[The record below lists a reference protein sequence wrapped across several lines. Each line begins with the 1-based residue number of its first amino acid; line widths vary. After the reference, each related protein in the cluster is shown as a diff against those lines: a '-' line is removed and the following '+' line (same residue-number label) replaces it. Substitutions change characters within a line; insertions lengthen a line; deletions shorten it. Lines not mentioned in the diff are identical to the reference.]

1 MKNIFFNWN
10 KTVRN
15 KVLLFSFFLFIS
27 HLTNA
32 QVDPTSFTV
41 SGTNGTCQANASV
54 KVTIP
59 AGNYKAEWVAYLS
72 KGTSYSTSLPMP
84 ITGGD
89 INFNSLAPGSYT
101 VELKDNFTTL
111 GTKSVTVTTSYI
123 GLTVTNSF
131 KVPTCTPTS
140 TGYVANGE
148 LTVNVPTGGIGPFQ
162 FDVTYPTS
170 STNTT
175 PLSQTFTGSTNTY
188 RTHVFMNIP
197 GGITPTITVTDLA
210 NGTAG
215 CGQSK
220 TQNPIL
226 PNNTSANV
234 AYGFRAYNFV
244 RTTDCTHPKLYINL
258 ANVTTER
265 EAIMSV
271 PGNAT
276 ITIAGVAYNLTKIS
290 ASRWTYS
297 PGAGEPQLTNGM
309 PITTKF
315 YWGCSTL
322 QRSTS
327 VLAGDNFLGI
337 SKEIKVNNSCGM
349 DYTMVIFGDQDSVPD
364 GLTDRNIYFLEK
376 NNLKFEKLVNGVW
389 QEVPNYEI
397 TPNPGAVGT
406 NPMGVTAPYTA
417 SIPSVSSR
425 YSFNSPGT
433 YRCTAWDDCHTITN
447 TVTFDEVVP
456 MDQITVTKANNG
468 VLQGTSGINVRLG
481 ITLKPNFTIKISRVD
496 GQTSMTFT
504 ATGPLNKAGSY
515 TANFPMVKSI
525 ATPNINTTYSFSDL
539 PLGQYKVELL
549 CDGCPDF
556 PSKTV
561 TVTLPEPQAA
571 DYTPTVSPILGCTG
585 SNKITYNLGAN
596 SYASTGTPEAT
607 LYRDNGYGQQTG
619 AAIQMIRALSGTF
632 INLDA
637 GNYVIVYGNMGPGGS
652 TSAVG
657 NSYPFWYTQRVVVAP
672 YGGIELETSA
682 VICNPADT
690 NSGIVN
696 VELVNNAIL
705 SPTTV
710 SLYAISNTTTPIQGP
725 ITLAASETGATFTGV
740 PIGNYFVKA
749 TNNCTTVERNI
760 TINTSSS
767 GTLPVAKVS
776 RPKVCLSD
784 NSTKLAITASSSLYD
799 VTWTDAS
806 TNAYIGTGTPL
817 PITPTVTTTY
827 KATISLNST
836 FNCVGNTPFTSNVT
850 VEVTP
855 NPDLTSTVA
864 VSDIDLCLNT
874 NRDFTISNSQSG
886 FTYELMDANGVSFAT
901 RVTALSTGGNLTM
914 TIPAGIALAAGN
926 SFKIKVSN
934 GSAGCSGF
942 LTDVV
947 AITSKQNDLNLAV
960 ESPSAMI
967 CLGSASSIT
976 IKATELGVVYQLS
989 KNGVSIPPVIG
1000 TTGTGS
1006 DMIFS
1011 IPASNLSSGTN
1022 EILITTSGSGCQN
1035 GILVNKG
1042 IILVDKAPVIS
1053 ATRLTPII
1061 VNGCDNVVAPV
1072 AVTTVADL
1080 ETMGVTISDDNTTDA
1095 SLVVSSTDSAIT
1107 GTSTTK
1113 YITRTYKITD
1123 SCNKF
1128 STVIQNIVL
1137 NITTPTAPT
1146 ISAATATTFCLGG
1159 SVVLTSSETTGN
1171 QWYKDGILIS
1181 GATAQTH
1188 TASIAGTYTVVTT
1201 NSYTC
1206 SSPASAGVVVVVNAL
1221 PVATINNGITLAF
1234 VDCTATTIDLT
1245 ASPGS
1250 SYVWYRK
1257 LVNETAFSVLPA
1269 ITQTIPASNLGF
1281 YKVKVINSTNCETE
1295 SQVTQVVAK
1304 PAVSPTVLQPCV
1316 GNTVTLE
1323 SNTTSFDTPTFQW
1336 KKDGID
1342 IAGAIT
1348 QNWDVTEDGEYTVEV
1363 TDGRTVGS
1371 IGTQTSCGVE
1381 VHFNPLPVVEAGT
1394 NFTITCTS
1402 NPTGLTIGETP
1413 ETGFDY
1419 VWTSPKGISGLT
1431 NATIANPV
1439 ANPTETTTYTVRK
1452 TNHLTLCWKE
1462 DTITITVDKT
1472 APTANAG
1479 TPFTKTCVTNT
1490 LGKEIGIAPI
1500 SGQTYSWSPATGLDN
1515 AFIANPN
1522 ANPETTQTYTL
1533 TVENT
1538 TNGCTAQATVT
1549 ASVDVSAP
1557 TADAG
1562 TAFTKTCVTNPT
1574 GQLIGATAVSG
1585 ETYSWFPT
1593 TGLSDATSANPLANP
1608 TATTTYTVTA
1618 RKTATGC
1625 TATNSVVVTVLDT
1638 PNPVALSTTIANNCP
1653 LETVD
1658 LSTIQ
1663 PAAVSGIVYE
1673 WWTGTAT
1680 TRVTQITNPTLYA
1693 TAGTIYLWSK
1703 SVSEGCYNAVP
1714 SAVNVTMNVCC
1725 ESTIGVIQETNP
1737 FYLVNY
1743 APADI
1748 KTLEHINYATS
1759 SVVRYAIVNDLDG
1772 KIKQINTTKPEFTQL
1787 PAGNYTVHAFVFGP
1801 TVVPTGLVVGNKLA
1815 QVVPFCG
1822 TTATKTLTV
1831 QSICSSAMS
1840 YTETMTNAKQYALL
1854 DASTNQFVQVN
1865 TSGTFTMIHT
1875 GMPHQVIGFNY
1886 TGTATGIQVGGT
1898 IAGVTATNLDMTA
1911 GAIVSGC
1918 TAIITQIDGNI
1929 YNDKDKRCIEGL
1941 NNQTGLPQVTLYAK
1955 LLDSTNQ
1962 VIAVSSAIQS
1972 PDYTF
1977 SMAPDLLDGV
1987 YSIVLDDNN
1996 SITDAVATYPNSWK
2010 GNAQTFTIASGQIVE
2025 YLSNTANFVP
2035 MCMQAATNKPI
2046 LKPTANLVGNTYN
2059 FCKGVAATSLIID
2072 ALPGAT
2078 INWYTTAVG
2087 GVPKSTPFIPTT
2099 SVVGTTTCYVSQ
2111 TLNGAESDRTEV
2123 IIDVHDL
2130 PEQPTAISGSNFI
2143 AANTTQLYGVVNSS
2157 SAVTY
2162 NWILPTDWT
2171 GTSTTKDITVQVG
2184 TKEGTIGV
2192 TATSAFGCIS
2202 PIQELVVRVVIEDD
2216 IEVYNSVSPNGDG
2229 DNDIFR
2235 IRNIDFYPEN
2245 TLSIFNRWGIEVY
2258 RVNSY
2263 GQNDN
2268 FFKGF
2273 SDGRST
2279 VSRDVELPE
2288 GAYFYTL
2295 TYKNTKG
2302 IERNLS
2308 GYLYIKQ

>member
-1 MKNIFFNWN
+1 M
-10 KTVRN
+10 
-15 KVLLFSFFLFIS
+15 
-27 HLTNA
+27 
-32 QVDPTSFTV
+32 
-41 SGTNGTCQANASV
+41 
-54 KVTIP
+54 
-59 AGNYKAEWVAYLS
+59 
-72 KGTSYSTSLPMP
+72 
-84 ITGGD
+84 
-89 INFNSLAPGSYT
+89 
-101 VELKDNFTTL
+101 
-111 GTKSVTVTTSYI
+111 
-123 GLTVTNSF
+123 
-131 KVPTCTPTS
+131 
-140 TGYVANGE
+140 
-148 LTVNVPTGGIGPFQ
+148 
-162 FDVTYPTS
+162 
-170 STNTT
+170 
-175 PLSQTFTGSTNTY
+175 
-188 RTHVFMNIP
+188 
-197 GGITPTITVTDLA
+197 
-210 NGTAG
+210 
-215 CGQSK
+215 
-220 TQNPIL
+220 
-226 PNNTSANV
+226 
-234 AYGFRAYNFV
+234 
-244 RTTDCTHPKLYINL
+244 
-258 ANVTTER
+258 
-265 EAIMSV
+265 
-271 PGNAT
+271 
-276 ITIAGVAYNLTKIS
+276 
-290 ASRWTYS
+290 
-297 PGAGEPQLTNGM
+297 
-309 PITTKF
+309 
-315 YWGCSTL
+315 
-322 QRSTS
+322 
-327 VLAGDNFLGI
+327 
-337 SKEIKVNNSCGM
+337 
-349 DYTMVIFGDQDSVPD
+349 
-364 GLTDRNIYFLEK
+364 
-376 NNLKFEKLVNGVW
+376 
-389 QEVPNYEI
+389 
-397 TPNPGAVGT
+397 
-406 NPMGVTAPYTA
+406 
-417 SIPSVSSR
+417 
-425 YSFNSPGT
+425 
-433 YRCTAWDDCHTITN
+433 
-447 TVTFDEVVP
+447 
-456 MDQITVTKANNG
+456 
-468 VLQGTSGINVRLG
+468 
-481 ITLKPNFTIKISRVD
+481 
-496 GQTSMTFT
+496 
-504 ATGPLNKAGSY
+504 
-515 TANFPMVKSI
+515 
-525 ATPNINTTYSFSDL
+525 
-539 PLGQYKVELL
+539 
-549 CDGCPDF
+549 
-556 PSKTV
+556 
-561 TVTLPEPQAA
+561 
-571 DYTPTVSPILGCTG
+571 
-585 SNKITYNLGAN
+585 
-596 SYASTGTPEAT
+596 
-607 LYRDNGYGQQTG
+607 
-619 AAIQMIRALSGTF
+619 
-632 INLDA
+632 
-637 GNYVIVYGNMGPGGS
+637 
-652 TSAVG
+652 
-657 NSYPFWYTQRVVVAP
+657 
-672 YGGIELETSA
+672 
-682 VICNPADT
+682 
-690 NSGIVN
+690 
-696 VELVNNAIL
+696 ELVNNTIL

-725 ITLAASETGATFTGV
+725 ITLAASETGATFTRV
-740 PIGNYFVKA
+740 PLGNYFVKA
-749 TNNCTTVERNI
+749 SNYCTTVERNI

-784 NSTKLAITASSSLYD
+784 NRVKLAITASSSLYD
-799 VTWTDAS
+799 VTWTDANDPNN
-806 TNAYIGTGTPL
+806 TVIGTGTPFE
-817 PITPTVTTTY
+817 ITPTATTTY

-836 FNCVGNTPFTSNVT
+836 FNCVGNTPFASNVT

-855 NPDLTSTVA
+855 NPDLSSTVA

-901 RVTALSTGGNLTM
+901 PVTAVSSGGNLTM

-947 AITSKQNDLNLAV
+947 AITSRQNNLNLVV
-960 ESPSAMI
+960 ESPSPMI
-967 CLGSASSIT
+967 CLGSASFIT

-989 KNGVSIPPVIG
+989 KNGVSIPPVNG

-1035 GILVNKG
+1035 GILINKG

-1061 VNGCDNVVAPV
+1061 VNGCNDVAAPA

-1123 SCNKF
+1123 SCVKF

-1137 NITTPTAPT
+1137 NITTPVQPT
-1146 ISAATATTFCLGG
+1146 ITAGTATTFCQGG
-1159 SVVLTSSETTGN
+1159 SVLLTSSATSGN
-1171 QWYKDGILIS
+1171 QWYKDNNEIV
-1181 GATAQTH
+1181 GATAPSY
-1188 TASIAGTYTVVTT
+1188 TASVAGTYTVVTKNT
-1201 NSYTC
+1201 YNC
-1206 SSPASAGVVVVVNAL
+1206 SSPASVGVIVVVKDL
-1221 PVATINNGITLAF
+1221 PLATINGGVTLAF
-1234 VDCTATTIDLT
+1234 VDCSATTIQLT

-1257 LVNETAFSVLPA
+1257 LVNETAFSVLPDVTID
-1269 ITQTIPASNLGF
+1269 ITATNLGF
-1281 YKVKVINSTNCETE
+1281 YKVKVINSTNCEAE

-1323 SNTTSFDTPTFQW
+1323 SNTTSFDTPTFRW
-1336 KKDGID
+1336 KKDGIY
-1342 IAGAIT
+1342 IAGAT
-1348 QNWDVTEDGEYTVEV
+1348 THNWDVTEDGEYTVEV
-1363 TDGRTVGS
+1363 TDRRTVGN

-1413 ETGFDY
+1413 EAGFDY

-1439 ANPTETTTYTVRK
+1439 ANPAETTTYTVRK
-1452 TNHLTLCWKE
+1452 TNQSTGCYKE

-1479 TPFTKTCVTNT
+1479 SNFTRTCVTNT

-1557 TADAG
+1557 TANAG

-1593 TGLSDATSANPLANP
+1593 TGLSDATSANPTANP

-1625 TATNSVVVTVLDT
+1625 TATNSVIVTVLDT

-1658 LSTIQ
+1658 LVTIQ

-1680 TRVTQITNPTLYA
+1680 TRTTQITNPTLYA

-1748 KTLEHINYATS
+1748 TTLEHVNYATP

-1822 TTATKTLTV
+1822 TTATKTLRV

-1840 YTETMTNAKQYALL
+1840 YTETLTNAKQYALL
-1854 DASTNQFVQVN
+1854 DTTTDQFVQVN
-1865 TSGTFTMIHT
+1865 TTGTFTMIHT

-1886 TGTATGIQVGGT
+1886 SGTATGIQVGGT
-1898 IAGVTATNLDMTA
+1898 IAGVTATNLDITA
-1911 GAIVSGC
+1911 GAIISGC
-1918 TAIITQIDGNI
+1918 TAVTTQIDGNI

-1941 NNQTGLPQVTLYAK
+1941 NNQSGLPLVTLYAK
-1955 LLDSTNQ
+1955 LLDSSNQ

-1972 PDYTF
+1972 PNYTF

-1987 YSIVLDDNN
+1987 YSIVLDDND
-1996 SITDAVATYPNSWK
+1996 SVTDAVATYPNSWK
-2010 GNAQTFTIASGQIVE
+2010 GNTQTFTIASGQIVE
-2025 YLSNTANFVP
+2025 YLSNTPNFVP

-2078 INWYTTAVG
+2078 VNWYTTAVG
-2087 GVPKSTPFIPTT
+2087 GVAKSTPFIPTT

-2130 PEQPTAISGSNFI
+2130 PDQPTAISGSNFI
-2143 AANTTQLYGVVNSS
+2143 AANTTQLYGVVNSTN
-2157 SAVTY
+2157 AVTY

-2171 GTSTTKDITVQVG
+2171 GTSTSKDITVQVG
-2184 TKEGTIGV
+2184 TKDGTIGV

-2202 PIQELVVRVVIEDD
+2202 PIQELVVRVVLEDD
-2216 IEVYNSVSPNGDG
+2216 IEVYNSLSPNGDG

-2258 RVNSY
+2258 HVNSY

-2279 VSRDVELPE
+2279 TSRDVELPE
-2288 GAYFYTL
+2288 GTYFYTL